1 MRLGRELSRGGIPG
15 DVVRLG
21 LVCLLICGVLA
32 GQRRKKDEDVTQTLQ
47 LPKQLPSSAA
57 GETRRLTF
65 FVTPLSGKGL
75 LTPQIHEALK
85 ALSHQAGGDTVLK
98 IRAFVA
104 GSGDVRRVRD
114 LVSEFF
120 TDRKQPLPALSL
132 IRSGGLPLEGAQVVL
147 EAIAAARKEVNPHGL
162 AFVSAQ
168 IAASDN
174 PLDPVAP
181 LGATSLARLRQAVA
195 AVGADPS
202 DMVRVTCFLS
212 SLDNL
217 AATRDPAAQAFP
229 RAALNF
235 VQTERSPGQ
244 ALAACEGVARLPS
257 DPGRL
262 RFLNPTGLPGQ
273 QGRSVIALVGAPQV
287 VLTGTQSSFGYQERD
302 GRLAFERLG
311 KELAEA
317 GASLRDVAF
326 AHLYP
331 LSGNLA
337 AQARTLGADFFDPQ
351 NPPAG
356 TTLEFEGLPSMDA
369 GFALDVVAVK

>member
-1 MRLGRELSRGGIPG
+1 MSRGGIPG
-15 DVVRLG
+15 DLVRAT
-21 LVCLLICGVLA
+21 LVCLLVAGVLS

-47 LPKQLPSSAA
+47 LPKELPSFAT
-57 GETRRLTF
+57 GDTRRLTF

-85 ALSHQAGGDTVLK
+85 ALSRQAGGDTVLK

-120 TDRKQPLPALSL
+120 ADRKQPLPALSL
-132 IRSGGLPLEGAQVVL
+132 IRSGGLPAEGAQVVL
-147 EAIAAARKEVNPHGL
+147 EAVAAARKEVNPHGL

-168 IAASDN
+168 VATSDN
-174 PLDPVAP
+174 PLDPVGP
-181 LGATSLARLRQAVA
+181 LGAESLAHLRQAVA
-195 AVGADPS
+195 AAGAEDFA
-202 DMVRVTCFLS
+202 VARVTCFLS

-217 AATRDPAAQAFP
+217 AATRDPVAQAFP
-229 RAALNF
+229 HAALDF

-244 ALAACEGVARLPS
+244 ALAACEAVARLSS

-262 RFLNPTGLPGQ
+262 RFLDPSGLTGQP
-273 QGRSVIALVGAPQV
+273 GRSVLALVGAPQV
-287 VLTGTQSSFGYQERD
+287 VLTGTQISFGTQERD

-311 KELAEA
+311 KELAAA
-317 GASLRDVAF
+317 GVSFRDVAF

-331 LSGNLA
+331 LSSGLA
-337 AQARTLGADFFDPQ
+337 AQARKLGGDFFDPR
-351 NPPAG
+351 NVPAG
-356 TTLEFEGLPSMDA
+356 TTLEFEGLPSMDGA
-369 GFALDVVAVK
+369 FAIDVVAAK

>member
-1 MRLGRELSRGGIPG
+1 MPG
-15 DVVRLG
+15 NLLRAV
-21 LVCLLICGVLA
+21 LVCLLISGVLA
-32 GQRRKKDEDVTQTLQ
+32 GQRRKKDEDATQTLQ
-47 LPKQLPSSAA
+47 LPKPLPNSTT
-57 GETRRLTF
+57 GDTGRLTF

-85 ALSHQAGGDTVLK
+85 ALSRQAGGDTVLK

-114 LVSEFF
+114 LVSEYF
-120 TDRKQPLPALSL
+120 TDRKQPLPVLSL

-147 EAIAAARKEVNPHGL
+147 EATAATRKVVNPHGL
-162 AFVSAQ
+162 ALLSAQ
-168 IAASDN
+168 VATSDN

-181 LGATSLARLRQAVA
+181 LGSKSLAQLRGALRA
-195 AVGADPS
+195 AAADS
-202 DMVRVTCFLS
+202 DDVVRVTCFLS
-212 SLDNL
+212 SLENL
-217 AATRDPAAQAFP
+217 AATRDPVAQAFP

-235 VQTERSPGQ
+235 VQTERAPGQ
-244 ALAACEGVARLPS
+244 ALAACEAVARLSS

-262 RFLNPTGLPGQ
+262 HFLNPAGLVAQP
-273 QGRSVIALVGAPQV
+273 GRSVLALLGSPQV
-287 VLTGTQSSFGYQERD
+287 VLTGTQISFGAQERD

-317 GASLRDVAF
+317 GVSFRDVAF

-331 LSGNLA
+331 LSGGIA
-337 AQARTLGADFFDPQ
+337 AQASKLGGDFFDPR

-369 GFALDVVAVK
+369 SFAIDVVAVK